1 MAKPDIKNNTEA
13 FSWKSNLRSL
23 AWGLLIAAMFMVI
36 SLPSMIL
43 ILFGMVPTIFAWI
56 IDKSEKKYAMFSVM
70 GMNFSGLFPYLIDI
84 WFKDHSTQAAINI
97 LSNLFDLLVIY
108 GASIFGWILFMSLPP
123 MIIIFLMAISDRR
136 IALLKSNQNKITE
149 EWGEDIINDYET
161 LNTPSNNSEA
171 EA

>member
-161 LNTPSNNSEA
+161 LNSPSNNSEA